1 LHRRGQV
8 TGETKFWAQGM
19 DGWRKPHENAQ
30 LKWTL
35 MIKDAG
41 ILNESEVA
49 TNCLNMLI
57 RMCEM
62 YPSRHRDGA
71 IIRPLPKIKR
81 YAPCKPSPGVAAMAR
96 ERGQARKGKG
106 ASARERAQARERKKK
121 RASGSG
127 QARERKKKRA
137 RGRGREE
144 EGERG

>member
-1 LHRRGQV
+1 MAGRCAGCQV
-8 TGETKFWAQGM
+8 THETKFWAQGM

-49 TNCLNMLI
+49 THCLNMLI

-81 YAPCKPSPGVAAMAR
+81 SVVRTLPSSALPG
-96 ERGQARKGKG
+96 
-106 ASARERAQARERKKK
+106 S
-121 RASGSG
+121 
-127 QARERKKKRA
+127 
-137 RGRGREE
+137 
-144 EGERG
+144 

>member
-1 LHRRGQV
+1 MAGCCAGCQV
-8 TGETKFWAQGM
+8 THETKFWAQGM

-71 IIRPLPKIKR
+71 IIRLCAHQGTLEVLADLTGREPV
-81 YAPCKPSPGVAAMAR
+81 APPPAAVGMGREIFAMFRTMAD
-96 ERGQARKGKG
+96 G
-106 ASARERAQARERKKK
+106 AEAGGSAML
-121 RASGSG
+121 ASGG
-127 QARERKKKRA
+127 L
-137 RGRGREE
+137 
-144 EGERG
+144 